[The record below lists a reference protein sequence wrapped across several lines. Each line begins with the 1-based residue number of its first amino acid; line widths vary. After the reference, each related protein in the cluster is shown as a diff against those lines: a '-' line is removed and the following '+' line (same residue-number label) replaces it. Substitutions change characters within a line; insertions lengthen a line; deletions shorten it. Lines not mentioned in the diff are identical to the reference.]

1 MEELVHKVF
10 LAGEGN
16 TGKTEIF
23 KRFTGYSFNPGST
36 RAFNVAQ
43 KAINELGINIQ
54 LTDLSGKKV
63 YYDLRESFFNDSIAG
78 MLVFDLSNKVTLF
91 LIQDWLRQIQSFFAD
106 HPEKMP
112 IIFIVGNK
120 ADLREEG
127 TIKCLSDKEARLFVE
142 KMKRKFSYDM
152 KYYEVSAKNN
162 TGINDL
168 IMEIAKGIKQIRA
181 NGINKLKEEPI
192 DASDISD

>member
-1 MEELVHKVF
+1 
-10 LAGEGN
+10 
-16 TGKTEIF
+16 
-23 KRFTGYSFNPGST
+23 
-36 RAFNVAQ
+36 
-43 KAINELGINIQ
+43 
-54 LTDLSGKKV
+54 
-63 YYDLRESFFNDSIAG
+63 
-78 MLVFDLSNKVTLF
+78 
-91 LIQDWLRQIQSFFAD
+91 
-106 HPEKMP
+106 
-112 IIFIVGNK
+112 
-120 ADLREEG
+120 
-127 TIKCLSDKEARLFVE
+127 LSDKEARLFVE